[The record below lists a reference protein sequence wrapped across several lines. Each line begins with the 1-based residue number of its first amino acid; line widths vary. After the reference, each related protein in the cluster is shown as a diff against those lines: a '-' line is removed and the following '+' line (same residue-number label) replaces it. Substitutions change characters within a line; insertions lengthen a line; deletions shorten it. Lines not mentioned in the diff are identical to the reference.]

1 MKPNL
6 MVTGLTANIN
16 NQVNQLATVTP
27 RPNAPETYMMRGI
40 PTWQGFNSEVFVR
53 DGYCGNDI
61 VYSIIRLIV
70 DKSVVPP
77 WFVYKEVDAFKAK
90 IYKAIMRRPDLVQ
103 NWASVKELKE
113 QAFER
118 TDSDQILNRL
128 MTEPNDED
136 TFADLLASCLT
147 YKLTTGND
155 FTYGELIE
163 FGKNAGKPN
172 ALYSLPSQYMSLLV
186 DIVPFPARKT
196 GYQLYFG
203 RQVTFTKEEVMH
215 DKYTNPNWSV
225 TGAELY
231 GLSPLKAAAKV
242 LERNNQSNN
251 AVISAYA
258 NEAPLG
264 IIYPKMGQT
273 GFDAQ
278 GSGGDQMKALKG
290 EIASKSG
297 ANKRG
302 LLPITSWEMGFT
314 SIGFTPEDMLFIEAQ
329 KWDKEQLCAVYPGAH
344 PALLGSADAATLDNM
359 KLYQKDLCLSG
370 AIPLLCS
377 YRDNLN
383 RQLRNYWGYK
393 GTGLFVDFDTS
404 VYSELEAN
412 RVEQT
417 TWLSAAWWLTPAQ
430 KLEVMNMEADKNV
443 KKEDLEKLYLP
454 TNIQA
459 IDDFQLITPPEPAK

>member
-1 MKPNL
+1 

-16 NQVNQLATVTP
+16 NQVNQLGVATPQRGV
-27 RPNAPETYMMRGI
+27 PETAIMRGV
-40 PTWQGFNSEVFVR
+40 PTWQGFNAQTFVT

-61 VYSIIRLIV
+61 VYSIVRLIV

-77 WFVYKEVDAFKAK
+77 WFVYQEKDKSKAK
-90 IYKAIMRRPDLVQ
+90 LYKAIMRRPDLIE
-103 NWASVKELKE
+103 NWAAVRILKE
-113 QAFER
+113 EAYER

-128 MTEPNDED
+128 MTEPNEED
-136 TFADLLASCLT
+136 TFADMLGSCLT
-147 YKLTTGND
+147 YKLVTGND

-172 ALYSLPSQYMSLLV
+172 ALWSLPSQYMALLV
-186 DIVPFPARKT
+186 DIERFPARKT

-203 RQVTFTKEEVMH
+203 RQVTFDKSEVMH

-264 IIYPKMGQT
+264 IIYPKMGQS
-273 GFDAQ
+273 FDPQAN
-278 GSGGDQMKALKG
+278 GDQMKGLKS

-314 SIGFTPEDMLFIEAQ
+314 AIGFTPEDMQFIESQ

-377 YRDNLN
+377 YRDNFN

-417 TWLSAAWWLTPAQ
+417 NWLSGAWWLTPAQ
-430 KLEVMNMEADKNV
+430 KLEVMNMEADKHV
-443 KKEDLEKLYLP
+443 KAEDLEKLYLP
-454 TNIQA
+454 TSIQA
-459 IDDFQLITPPEPAK
+459 LDDFQMITPPNE